1 MALAEVHAEEFYLSA
16 GECGP
21 EQTLPVALLVSRLIE
36 VATNHANELGVGY
49 ENLIAHGQTWVLSR
63 VAVEMDRYPRVD
75 ERYSVVTWVE
85 KLNRHF
91 STRNYMIAMAD
102 GSVAGY
108 ARTVWVGINVA
119 DRTLADISRLA
130 PLADVALPQKECPI
144 AEVSRHRPVAVPDRC
159 ADYCFRYSDID
170 SNRHVNTVRYVELLL
185 NQWPLEFHDSH
196 CMRRLEMSFMRESYF
211 GEKAQVRL
219 AETESAASADIS
231 VDGSMRCHF
240 EIKYDVA
247 ST

>member
-91 STRNYMIAMAD
+91 STRNFMIAMAD

-119 DRTLADISRLA
+119 DRTLADISRLV

-196 CMRRLEMSFMRESYF
+196 CMKRLEMSFMRES
-211 GEKAQVRL
+211 
-219 AETESAASADIS
+219 
-231 VDGSMRCHF
+231 
-240 EIKYDVA
+240 
-247 ST
+247 